1 MDDYLKTINLIE
13 KICINLFIFTSKL
26 LLWVVLL
33 VIGIIAGTLSAKL

>member
-26 LLWVVLL
+26 LLWIVLL